1 MQVIRIR
8 RVVARG
14 VIAVGKYDR
23 CLVVGGLAHYDY
35 QASIVIEHRS
45 TPLAYSRIQT
55 KKDDLSIIFLGGA

>member
-1 MQVIRIR
+1 M
-8 RVVARG
+8 VARG

-45 TPLAYSRIQT
+45 TPLAYKQ